1 MISGCR
7 FYILAPPPVA
17 GHFKDAITYVNKYNY
32 FYQAS
37 RMMNFFPFFPL
48 GPFGLKLG
56 NERNS
61 QENSRNSHYSKQIP
75 DHKYQNKIR

>member
-1 MISGCR
+1 
-7 FYILAPPPVA
+7 
-17 GHFKDAITYVNKYNY
+17 
-32 FYQAS
+32 
-37 RMMNFFPFFPL
+37 MMNFFPFFPS